1 MSEKWNMLFM
11 NELFSHLYLLC
22 AKNTETKRIKVRKRK
37 EREGEGSIRR
47 LTLLNIHFKNKKSS
61 LVVKRLSH
69 DFAVTT
75 IGRCQMWIY

>member
-1 MSEKWNMLFM
+1 M

-22 AKNTETKRIKVRKRK
+22 AKNTETKRKVRKR
-37 EREGEGSIRR
+37 ERDGGGSIRR